1 MENKH
6 LFKKKQ
12 RKYAIVTARCLNNR
26 VYYYTCNYSTRL
38 QEFKISYTSS
48 INLCNTAH
56 RLF

>member
-26 VYYYTCNYSTRL
+26 VSYTYNYSTRL